1 MATLIDSVETE
12 FDTDYAILTAH
23 QEGADPLPGVS
34 YATSVPGF
42 VSLQCGTQ
50 HPRVSVRAERWD
62 ARPPMIDGWE
72 DFDELP
78 FEEVPNGGDLMLSG
92 FDLSG
97 VALDVEGLGAG
108 RVQVFAR
115 GRHRYGYGDPFDP
128 AELSPEVWLLRLFP
142 SPHHRDPMA
151 GGPRRIAGAGEP
163 GATQESP
170 WHAAVFA
177 LSSTGWTDVLKGSKG
192 FSWARY
198 ALLSAGQPLTRTELA
213 RGMLEFAGDALAGP
227 VNAENPEA
235 TQIAPPPIELD
246 ADPLAVHSGRAIET
260 VADVIDAMLDF
271 GLLLT
276 ESRDG
281 RQLLVPN
288 PSPALAWER
297 LALSGDDL
305 RGTRA
310 RTLRGDHD
318 GVACDIARA
327 VAWASG
333 AGLRATPR
341 DLAIRWATSID
352 DVVGAIRLLG
362 GEGVLTSDRDLGF
375 DSEFDPDGMLLLQ
388 GEPDRLR
395 SV

>member
-1 MATLIDSVETE
+1 
-12 FDTDYAILTAH
+12 
-23 QEGADPLPGVS
+23 
-34 YATSVPGF
+34 
-42 VSLQCGTQ
+42 
-50 HPRVSVRAERWD
+50 
-62 ARPPMIDGWE
+62 MIDGWE

-288 PSPALAWER
+288 PSPRTR
-297 LALSGDDL
+297 LGT
-305 RGTRA
+305 TRA
-310 RTLRGDHD
+310 ERG
-318 GVACDIARA
+318 
-327 VAWASG
+327 
-333 AGLRATPR
+333 
-341 DLAIRWATSID
+341 
-352 DVVGAIRLLG
+352 
-362 GEGVLTSDRDLGF
+362 
-375 DSEFDPDGMLLLQ
+375 
-388 GEPDRLR
+388 
-395 SV
+395 